1 MIPTQYVHIQSW
13 AGVCAIPCRV
23 VSQGD
28 RYAKV
33 KLLADLHLGRQMY
46 PADSIKIRVLI
57 SAIAPEPRAGAEVLP
72 KHEYLVSVRGS
83 TLQVGDWVVF
93 ASCECI
99 EGQLREVPLEVVELK
114 TGSLLARPLGFEKPI
129 VADFCRYF
137 VKVEHPSLTP
147 VCLGQLTEDTTFV
160 FVGGS
165 PRGLHIVTEQHP
177 ESSETMARN
186 EHCPPFKGPQP
197 FSKEEKVYSLGRM
210 TPESSDY
217 HLALNLKGHT

>member
-1 MIPTQYVHIQSW
+1 MNPTQYVHIQSW
-13 AGVCAIPCRV
+13 AGICAIPCRV

-46 PADSIKIRVLI
+46 PAHSIKIRVPL

-72 KHEYLVSVRGS
+72 EHDRLVSVRGS
-83 TLQVGDWVVF
+83 EVKVGDWVTF
-93 ASCECI
+93 AS
-99 EGQLREVPLEVVELK
+99 GMVVQNHLRGVPFEVVEI
-114 TGSLLARPLGFEKPI
+114 REQFFLGKALGLEQPVYGNFQEAFI
-129 VADFCRYF
+129 R
-137 VKVEHPSLTP
+137 VEPHSLTP
-147 VCLGQLTEDTTFV
+147 VCLGQLTEDTQFV

-165 PRGLHIVTEQHP
+165 PRGLHTVTEQHP

-186 EHCPPFKGPQP
+186 DYCPPFNGPQP
-197 FSKEEKVYSLGRM
+197 FSKEEKVYSLGQS